1 MTVTRAAALPAK
13 GLPDDWG
20 TDVKILKDI
29 RVVELGT
36 YITGPAAGMHLADLG
51 ADVIKVERP
60 GTGDPFRAFK
70 GGLYSPHFQT
80 YNRNKRSIALDTKD
94 AVDRALLH
102 ELVATADVFIQ
113 TFRPGVAERFGVG
126 EEDLRKHRPDL
137 IYCAISGFGSSGPA
151 RDRPAYDTVA
161 QAASGYLRLL
171 TPPEKPRVIGP
182 AIADAV
188 TGQYAAMACLAA
200 LLERATTGRGRRID
214 ISMLE
219 AMCHFNLDSFTH
231 YYAVGE
237 VMGPLSR
244 PVVSQSYT
252 FACADGKWLAIHMSS
267 PTKFWEG
274 LLEATGQQALNEDL
288 RFSERLQ
295 RIRHQDALIEHFT
308 PVFLEDTRESWC
320 AKLLA
325 AEVPHSPAY
334 DSDEALEDPQA
345 RHLGIKTS
353 AVHPE
358 MGAFTTVRAPY
369 NFDGQ
374 PAMDVLPPPVLDQ
387 HGAEIRKELR
397 HRKAG

>member
-1 MTVTRAAALPAK
+1 M
-13 GLPDDWG
+13 
-20 TDVKILKDI
+20 VKILESV

-70 GGLYSPHFQT
+70 GGLYSPHYQT

-94 AVDRALLH
+94 PGDLAVLH

-113 TFRPGVAERFGVG
+113 NFRPGVADRLGAG
-126 EEDLRKHRPDL
+126 EEQLRKIRPDL
-137 IYCAISGFGSSGPA
+137 IYCAISGFGTSGPS

-171 TPPEKPRVIGP
+171 TPPANPRVIGP

-200 LLERATTGRGRRID
+200 LLERARTGQGRRVD

-231 YYAVGE
+231 YYSVGE

-244 PVVSQSYT
+244 PTVSQSYT
-252 FACADGKWLAIHMSS
+252 FECSDGKWVAIHMSS
-267 PTKFWEG
+267 PQKFWEG
-274 LLEATGQQALNEDL
+274 LLEATGQQRLAEDE
-288 RFSERLQ
+288 RFAERLN
-295 RIRHQDALIEHFT
+295 RIEHQDDLIEIMT
-308 PVFLEDTRESWC
+308 PIFRGDTRDAWC
-320 AKLLA
+320 DRLLA
-325 AEVPHSPAY
+325 AGVPHAPAY

-345 RHLGIKTS
+345 RHLRIKTS
-353 AVHPE
+353 APHPE
-358 MGAFTTVRAPY
+358 MGEFTTVRPPY
-369 NFDGQ
+369 NFDGV
-374 PAMDVLPPPVLDQ
+374 PEMDVLPPPTLDE
-387 HGAEIRKELR
+387 HGAEIRAELKR
-397 HRKAG
+397 RKAG